1 MDVWIERGGD
11 PPAGRGAVEVVE
23 RKGRGHPDTICDA
36 LAEAVG
42 GALSR
47 AYLESFGAILHHN
60 VDKVLLVGGSS
71 RPAFGG
77 GEIVAPIEITLAGR
91 ATSEALGERIDV
103 DAIAIEAARACL
115 RERLSRLDPDAHV
128 RLATRIRPGAAELVG
143 TFMRQAETGVWL
155 ANDTSIGVGHAP
167 LSPLES
173 TVHGLE
179 TRLTSGP
186 ALAERPERGEDMKI
200 MGVRRGTE
208 ADITVADAFVGG
220 ALTDLEDYRAAR
232 EALRL
237 EAQTMACELSGL
249 DARVTVNAADDIAR
263 SQIYLTVIGTSAES
277 GDDGEA
283 GRGNRANG
291 LITPMR
297 PMTLESVAGKNP
309 VSHVG
314 KIYNVLATRI
324 AEDLVEQLDDVT
336 DAEICLVS
344 RIGAPVSE
352 PQLARARLWT
362 KGRDPAEL
370 TSEVGSIVR
379 ARLATTREL
388 AASFARGDITPF

>member
-1 MDVWIERGGD
+1 MEVLIERGGD

-47 AYLESFGAILHHN
+47 TYLERFGAILHHN
-60 VDKVLLVGGSS
+60 VDKVLLVGGTS

-77 GEIVAPIEITLAGR
+77 GEILEPIEIILAGR
-91 ATSEALGERIDV
+91 ATREAMGEHIDV

-115 RERLSRLDPDAHV
+115 RERLTRLHPDAHV
-128 RLATRIRPGAAELVG
+128 RLATRLRPGASELVG
-143 TFMRQAETGVWL
+143 TFMRQAQTGVWL

-167 LSPLES
+167 LSPLEA
-173 TVHGLE
+173 TVHALE
-179 TRLTSGP
+179 TRLTSSS
-186 ALAERPERGEDMKI
+186 ALAARPERGEDMKI
-200 MGVRRGTE
+200 MGVRRGGN
-208 ADITVADAFVGG
+208 ADVTVADAFVGR
-220 ALTDLEDYRAAR
+220 ALADIDAYRGAR
-232 EALRL
+232 EALRA
-237 EAQTMACELSGL
+237 EAQELARDLSGL
-249 DARVTVNAADDIAR
+249 AVNVTVNAADDIER
-263 SQIYLTVIGTSAES
+263 GNIYLTVIGTSAES

-314 KIYNVLATRI
+314 KIYNVIATRI
-324 AEDLVEQLDDVT
+324 AEDLVSSLDDVT

-344 RIGAPVSE
+344 RIGEPVTE

-362 KGRDPAEL
+362 RGRDPAEL
-370 TSEVGSIVR
+370 SSEVAEIVR
-379 ARLATTREL
+379 ARLGTTGEL
-388 AASFARGDITPF
+388 AVSFARGEITPF